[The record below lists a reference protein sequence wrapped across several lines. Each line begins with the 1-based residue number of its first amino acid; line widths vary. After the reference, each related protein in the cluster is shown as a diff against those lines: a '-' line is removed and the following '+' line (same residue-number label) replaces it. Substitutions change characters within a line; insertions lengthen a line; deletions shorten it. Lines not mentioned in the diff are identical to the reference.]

1 MSLTKKHKTELHEVS
16 ERIMFAM
23 QEQILDTIN
32 WQIEDTLAET
42 MTEEQY
48 QDAIAWVYD
57 EVLAGLTEK

>member
-1 MSLTKKHKTELHEVS
+1 MSLTKKHKTELLEVS
-16 ERIMFAM
+16 ERIMFAL

-32 WQIEDTLAET
+32 WQIEDSLSET

-48 QDAIAWVYD
+48 QDALTWVYD

>member
-32 WQIEDTLAET
+32 WQIEDSLAET

-48 QDAIAWVYD
+48 QDALTWVYD

>member
-1 MSLTKKHKTELHEVS
+1 
-16 ERIMFAM
+16 MFAM

-32 WQIEDTLAET
+32 WQIEDSLAET

-48 QDAIAWVYD
+48 QDALTWVYD